1 MAVLTERQTQLL
13 EWLKT
18 RHSAM
23 IEEIEAQFGISSA
36 TAYRDS
42 KALVEAGQVLKTN
55 GGIKLPPPSSKPGKE
70 GKCNFCGAMVEERT
84 MFIIQMEDGSRQQ
97 ACCPHC
103 GLLALQRPGPV
114 SALAS
119 EFLYGRM
126 INARQA
132 TYLVESMVSPCC
144 EPSVLC
150 FASDDEARRFQLGYG
165 GIICTFNE
173 ARTRISN
180 MMSLGTDEQT
190 QENHT

>member
-1 MAVLTERQTQLL
+1 MPVLTERQTQLL
-13 EWLKT
+13 EWLQT
-18 RHSAM
+18 RHSAL

-42 KALVEAGQVLKTN
+42 KVLVEAGLALKTN
-55 GGIKLPPPSSKPGKE
+55 GGIKLPPMSGKPGQA
-70 GKCNFCGAMVEERT
+70 GKCDFCGAIVDERT
-84 MFIIQMEDGSRQQ
+84 MFIIQMEDGSRQR

-103 GLLALQRPGPV
+103 GLLALQRQGAV

-132 TYLVESMVSPCC
+132 AYLVESSVSPCC

-150 FASDDEARRFQLGYG
+150 FASEDEARRFQLGFG
-165 GIICTFNE
+165 GLLCTLDE
-173 ARTRISN
+173 ARARISAIMN
-180 MMSLGTDEQT
+180 LGSNER
-190 QENHT
+190 